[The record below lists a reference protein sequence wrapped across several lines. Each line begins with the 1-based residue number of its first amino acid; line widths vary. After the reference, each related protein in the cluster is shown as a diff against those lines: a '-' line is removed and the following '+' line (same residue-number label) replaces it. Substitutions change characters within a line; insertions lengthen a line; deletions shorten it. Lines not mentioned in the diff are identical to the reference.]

1 MNKLLGL
8 LAREGLGVF
17 AVNQIRRSVR
27 KLTGLVVYY
36 AIVMLLGLAA
46 LAFLYVL
53 IYDWLSRLIE
63 PQSAAAILCGA
74 NLLIVILMLVIR
86 TLVTGKTGRR
96 APSPALLAS
105 LAANPA
111 MVDPALAAGV
121 KIGRELR
128 ARLRKATPGIVLAA
142 AAIGLIVGLRPGI
155 VTGLF
160 RARPNDRPPAAKDGK
175 RR

>member
-1 MNKLLGL
+1 MNKLLGFVL
-8 LAREGLGVF
+8 SEGLSVV
-17 AVNQIRRSVR
+17 ARNQIRKSVR

-53 IYDWLSRLIE
+53 IYDWLSRLTG
-63 PQSAAAILCGA
+63 PQSAAAILCGS
-74 NLLIVILMLVIR
+74 NLLIVFLMLVIR
-86 TLVTGKTGRR
+86 KIVTGKTAKRP
-96 APSPALLAS
+96 PSPALLAS

-121 KIGRELR
+121 EIGREIR

-142 AAIGLIVGLRPGI
+142 AAIGLIVGLRPRI

-160 RARPNDRPPAAKDGK
+160 RAKSNARPPAAKDRKPG
-175 RR
+175 